1 TMCLWLIEKLKKKRK
16 IEKSKDFSFFIKKSM
31 TIMPWIS
38 LIILDFRKLFF
49 CSNFNF
55 FFNTFWYHNNFC
67 FLIFSTIGYIDTFIK
82 IFMVYLIYKLLIF
95 ISSFPI

>member
-67 FLIFSTIGYIDTFIK
+67 FKFLWRLVINIPLLKYSRFFLYLHYFFS
-82 IFMVYLIYKLLIF
+82 LLK
-95 ISSFPI
+95 